1 MSESISSIESRWNE
15 LQKSE
20 AQQRRDKNGG
30 GGDTGSGNPPGGGDV
45 EVRVARLESD
55 IEYIKRDIAE
65 IKADVRQAAS
75 DIGSIKL
82 LLGTFGGGLAVALA
96 ILAWIANN
104 RFDTIIQMLA
114 K

>member
-1 MSESISSIESRWNE
+1 MDRGNILNGRWEPRNG
-15 LQKSE
+15 
-20 AQQRRDKNGG
+20 DNGG
-30 GGDTGSGNPPGGGDV
+30 GGNDTGSGNPPGGDDV

-55 IEYIKRDIAE
+55 VEYIKRDIAE
-65 IKADVRQAAS
+65 IKADVRQAAG

-82 LLGTFGGGLAVALA
+82 LLGTFGGGLTVALG